1 MRFIVSKISVCVGYF
16 YRFIILNAFYLLFPV
31 DTSFP
36 EESFIIK
43 AGKFSA
49 TIDRIAPQ
57 TNYTH
62 VVVVRPKQYG
72 YFNFTTAEVNY
83 KSSEDSQVVRV
94 LNIFCF

>member
-1 MRFIVSKISVCVGYF
+1 MLATEPPPTLIWVSYFTFVFAVFVSKLSAVALSVD
-16 YRFIILNAFYLLFPV
+16 N
-31 DTSFP
+31 SFP
-36 EESFIIK
+36 EEAFTVV

-72 YFNFTTAEVNY
+72 YFNFTTAEVSY
-83 KSSEDSQVVRV
+83 KATEDAPTVGV
-94 LNIFCF
+94 FF

>member
-1 MRFIVSKISVCVGYF
+1 MLLYF
-16 YRFIILNAFYLLFPV
+16 FPV

-49 TIDRIAPQ
+49 TIERIAPQ

-62 VVVVRPKQYG
+62 VVVVRPKHFG

-83 KSSEDSQVVRV
+83 KSSEDSQVVSNQTIT
-94 LNIFCF
+94 LS